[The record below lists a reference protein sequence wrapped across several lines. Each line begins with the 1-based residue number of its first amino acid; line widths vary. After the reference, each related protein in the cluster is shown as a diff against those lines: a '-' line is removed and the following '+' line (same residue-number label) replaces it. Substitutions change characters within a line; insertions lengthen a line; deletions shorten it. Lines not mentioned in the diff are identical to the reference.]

1 MENIKQMNEK
11 IFLEKYTSGNL
22 NINKKIILDN
32 KETTF
37 IELILKLCKNNNYDL
52 LYILNKLRISIELY
66 LNELINKNKI
76 IDINIKNILNEWSLD
91 INSNE
96 IFNKLKINYE
106 YNLFIEDNEKYNDI
120 KNVINKF
127 NSDIKNNDYNLDS
140 DIKDA
145 LLLLNINCKECIDNL
160 KIHIDML
167 IKIINEIEP
176 KYNYILINLSNI
188 YKSEY
193 MNNINIVNNDYNSLL
208 SIKNNKDIPENI
220 NIIFLNYIYVIN
232 YLKKEYHYLINTMK
246 TMLININKDNE
257 TFNILT
263 ENLNI
268 KEEDV
273 NLENII
279 NSQLSESSDNIN
291 IRNIV

>member
-1 MENIKQMNEK
+1 METIKQMNEK

-66 LNELINKNKI
+66 LNELINKNKVV
-76 IDINIKNILNEWSLD
+76 DINIKNILNEWSLD

-96 IFNKLKINYE
+96 LFNKLKINYE

-188 YKSEY
+188 HKSEY
-193 MNNINIVNNDYNSLL
+193 MNNINIENNDYNSLL

-257 TFNILT
+257 TFNTLT
-263 ENLNI
+263 DNLNI
-268 KEEDV
+268 KEDDI

-279 NSQLSESSDNIN
+279 NSQLSEDDN
-291 IRNIV
+291 

>member
-1 MENIKQMNEK
+1 MEIIKIMNEK
-11 IFLEKYTSGNL
+11 IFLEKYTTGYL
-22 NINKKIILDN
+22 NINEKLILDN
-32 KETTF
+32 KEITF
-37 IELILKLCKNNNYDL
+37 IELVLKLCKNNNYDL

-76 IDINIKNILNEWSLD
+76 IDNNIKNILNEWSLD
-91 INSNE
+91 IKSNE
-96 IFNKLKINYE
+96 IFNKLNINYE

-127 NSDIKNNDYNLDS
+127 NYDIKNNNYNLNS

-160 KIHIDML
+160 KNHIDIL

-188 YKSEY
+188 HKSEY
-193 MNNINIVNNDYNSLL
+193 MNNIKIENSDYNSLL

-232 YLKKEYHYLINTMK
+232 YLKKEYHYLISTMK
-246 TMLININKDNE
+246 TMLLNINKDNE
-257 TFNILT
+257 TFNTLT

-268 KEEDV
+268 KEEDI

-279 NSQLSESSDNIN
+279 NSQLSESSDDD
-291 IRNIV
+291 